1 MPAELNP
8 TIIIAVAA
16 AIGVLLI
23 VFGAMSRQP
32 KDAVQQRLEQ
42 LVVKPRRSKKLS
54 SSSRSSSAP
63 FAPCPAPLADHRR
76 RTGRHDRSAE
86 GRLHRAG
93 YPGGLRGADWMGV
106 KVLSAICFGI
116 GFTVL
121 FLAISGFPLN
131 VLFGIGGLA
140 VGFLAPEFWLG
151 RKIRQRSMDMTLQ
164 LPDALD
170 LLTISVEAGL
180 GFDAALA
187 KVVEKME
194 GPLITEFRQA
204 LAEIRMGRARRTP
217 PDVATRADAQPVTN
231 FIGAIV
237 QAEQLGVPIAKV
249 LQIQSQQLRIERRQR
264 AEEQAAKAPVK
275 MLFPMVG
282 CIFPTIFIVILGPAI
297 VTVVRGVGIDVLPAL
312 RPAILLVDDDPT
324 LRSVLTRR
332 LERDGFAIRLPRR
345 APRRSPPWI
354 GVARHPRRRP
364 DDARHGRLRAL
375 PAGEADRRPADH
387 RPQRGGRQRGEGAGP
402 GALCRGLRHQA
413 VRPR

>member
-1 MPAELNP
+1 MVEAAE
-8 TIIIAVAA
+8 A
-16 AIGVLLI
+16 
-23 VFGAMSRQP
+23 
-32 KDAVQQRLEQ
+32 
-42 LVVKPRRSKKLS
+42 
-54 SSSRSSSAP
+54 
-63 FAPCPAPLADHRR
+63 
-76 RTGRHDRSAE
+76 
-86 GRLHRAG
+86 RLHRAG

-116 GFTVL
+116 GFTIL
-121 FLAISGFPLN
+121 FLIISGFPLN
-131 VLFGIGGLA
+131 IMFGIGGLA

-151 RKIRQRSMDMTLQ
+151 RKIRARQMDMILQ

-204 LAEIRMGRARRTP
+204 LAEIRMGRARRDALR
-217 PDVATRADAQPVTN
+217 DVATRADVQPVTN

-249 LQIQSQQLRIERRQR
+249 LQIQSQQLRVDRRQR

-297 VTVVRGVGIDVLPAL
+297 VTVVRGVGI
-312 RPAILLVDDDPT
+312 
-324 LRSVLTRR
+324 
-332 LERDGFAIRLPRR
+332 
-345 APRRSPPWI
+345 
-354 GVARHPRRRP
+354 
-364 DDARHGRLRAL
+364 
-375 PAGEADRRPADH
+375 
-387 RPQRGGRQRGEGAGP
+387 
-402 GALCRGLRHQA
+402 
-413 VRPR
+413 